1 MQTDIL
7 TLNNIKTMKYS
18 LILLLAGAFL
28 ITGCKPSQKVSRIDP
43 GTTTDLSGKWND
55 TDARLVAE
63 EMIDGND
70 GVMSHPW
77 IIQFNRNNQKPPVV
91 IVGRVRN
98 ESMEHIDTEVFTKEL
113 ERAFVNSGEITVVA
127 GPEERNQI
135 REERLDQQQNASIE
149 TTSKMAR
156 ELGADFMM
164 IGNISSI
171 VDEAIDSKTL
181 AVFYTVNLE
190 FVNVETNQKV
200 WIGNKKIKKL
210 IERRNYRGQP

>member
-1 MQTDIL
+1 
-7 TLNNIKTMKYS
+7 MKYS
-18 LILLLAGAFL
+18 LLSALLVSFIL
-28 ITGCKPSQKVSRIDP
+28 IGCRPSQQVTRINP

-63 EMIDGND
+63 EMIADAL
-70 GVMSHPW
+70 SKPW
-77 IIQFNRNNQKPPVV
+77 LNQFNRNNQKPPVV

-113 ERAFVNSGEITVVA
+113 ERSFVNSGEISIVA
-127 GPEERNQI
+127 SSEERADI
-135 REERLDQQQNASIE
+135 RDERLDQQTNASYE
-149 TTSKMAR
+149 TTKKMGQ

-164 IGNISSI
+164 IGNINSI
-171 VDEAIDSKTL
+171 VDEAIDNRTL

-190 FVNVETNQKV
+190 FVNIQTNQKV

-210 IERRNYRGQP
+210 IERKNYRGTP

>member
-1 MQTDIL
+1 
-7 TLNNIKTMKYS
+7 MKYS
-18 LILLLAGAFL
+18 LLTALLVSFL
-28 ITGCKPSQKVSRIDP
+28 LTGCKPSQKVSRIDP

-63 EMIDGND
+63 EMIED
-70 GVMSHPW
+70 VMTKPW
-77 IIQFNRNNQKPPVV
+77 LDQFNRKNQKPPVV

-113 ERAFVNSGEITVVA
+113 ERSFVNSGEISVVA
-127 GPEERNQI
+127 NSEERREI
-135 REERLDQQQNASIE
+135 REERLDQQTNASYA
-149 TTSKMAR
+149 TTKKMAQ

-171 VDEAIDSKTL
+171 VDEAIDSRTL

-210 IERRNYRGQP
+210 IERKHYRGLP

>member
-1 MQTDIL
+1 
-7 TLNNIKTMKYS
+7 MKYS
-18 LILLLAGAFL
+18 LLLSLLVTFL
-28 ITGCKPSQKVSRIDP
+28 LVGCKPSQKVTRINP
-43 GTTTDLSGKWND
+43 NTTTDLSGKWND

-63 EMIDGND
+63 EMIGDAL
-70 GVMSHPW
+70 SKPW
-77 IIQFNRNNQKPPVV
+77 LNQFNRNNQKPPVV

-113 ERAFVNSGEITVVA
+113 ERSFVNSGEISIVA
-127 GPEERNQI
+127 NSQERADV
-135 REERLDQQQNASIE
+135 RDERLDQQANASYE
-149 TTSKMAR
+149 TTKKMGQ

-190 FVNVETNQKV
+190 FINIQTNQKV

-210 IERRNYRGQP
+210 IERRNYRGNP